1 MLPFGDKKEIKL
13 SRDREKAGYEEI
25 IDMNDGRINVML
37 LGTSGCGKSTLINA
51 MLGEEKADTGIGE
64 AVTKEIAVYQNDRLP
79 FRMIDTVG
87 YEFDFFRQHR
97 IRNDIAKFGR
107 EGVRQ
112 KNMEKLIH
120 MIWYC
125 IDGTGKRIDQSVLE
139 YIKSVSEDWKGVPIL
154 LVFTKSYSEI
164 EESENVEMA
173 KNAIHKYN
181 SRHIKNPLVIEDII
195 PVVAKIYP
203 INASFSVSPRNLDLL
218 VEKTNELAPK
228 AIRMA
233 NSAVKDIDIRMKRG
247 MAQSIVA
254 GATTA
259 AAAVGAIP
267 IPTPDAAVLVPVQTA
282 MMGAIAR
289 TYGIKES
296 SQVNEIINSV
306 LKVGMTT
313 IAGRTLLSQLKLIPG
328 LAAAGAVL
336 NAVTA
341 GVITFAAG
349 EICITMFE
357 RIYKGDSE
365 YSGVDWE
372 SEAISLFSKY
382 MPGIVTVVKN
392 YADKHDGKID
402 PRKLGE
408 LLSEFFSKGSG
419 GKI

>member
-1 MLPFGDKKEIKL
+1 MFPFGDKKEINL
-13 SRDREKAGYEEI
+13 SQNREKAGYEQI

-51 MLGEEKADTGIGE
+51 LLGEERAVTGIGE
-64 AVTKEIAVYQNDRLP
+64 AITKEIAVYQNDVLP

-87 YEFDFFRQHR
+87 YEFDFFHQHK
-97 IRNDIAKFGR
+97 IKNDIAKFGR

-139 YIKSVSEDWKGVPIL
+139 YIKSVQDDWKGVPIL
-154 LVFTKSYSEI
+154 LVITKSYSEI
-164 EESENVEMA
+164 EEEENVQMA
-173 KNAIHKYN
+173 KSAIHKYN
-181 SRHIKNPLVIEDII
+181 SRHVKKPLVIEDIV

-203 INASFSVSPRNLDLL
+203 INAAFSVAPRGLDVL
-218 VEKTNELAPK
+218 VDKTNELAPK

-233 NSAVKDIDIRMKRG
+233 NSAVKDIDVKIKRS
-247 MAQSIVA
+247 MAQSIVV

-259 AAAVGAIP
+259 AGAVGAIP
-267 IPTPDAAVLVPVQTA
+267 LPTPDAAVLVPVQTA

-289 TYGIKES
+289 TYGIKEN

-341 GVITFAAG
+341 GIITFVAG
-349 EICITMFE
+349 EISITMFE
-357 RIYKGDSE
+357 RIYKGDSD

-372 SEAISLFSKY
+372 AEVISLFSKY

-392 YADKHDGKID
+392 YADKHGGKID
-402 PRKLGE
+402 PGQLGN
-408 LLSEFFSKGSG
+408 LLSEFFAGDKSR
-419 GKI
+419 

>member
-13 SRDREKAGYEEI
+13 SQNREKAGYEEI
-25 IDMNDGRINVML
+25 IDMNDGRINVIL

-51 MLGEEKADTGIGE
+51 MMGEEKADTGIGE

-97 IRNDIAKFGR
+97 IKNDIAKFGR

-112 KNMEKLIH
+112 KNAEKLIH

-125 IDGTGKRIDQSVLE
+125 MDGTGKRIDQSVLQ
-139 YIKSVSEDWKGVPIL
+139 YIKSVSDDWKGVPIL

-164 EESENVEMA
+164 EEEENVQMA
-173 KNAIHKYN
+173 KRAIHKYN
-181 SRHIKNPLVIEDII
+181 SRHTKNPLVIDAIV

-203 INASFSVSPRNLDLL
+203 INRDFSVPPRNLDILA
-218 VEKTNELAPK
+218 EKTNELAPK

-233 NSAVKDIDIRMKRG
+233 NSAVKDIDVRIKRN
-247 MAQSIVA
+247 MAQSIVV

-267 IPTPDAAVLVPVQTA
+267 LPTPDAAVLVPVQTA
-282 MMGAIAR
+282 MMGAIAKN
-289 TYGIKES
+289 YGIKEN
-296 SQVNEIINSV
+296 SQVNEIINSI

-313 IAGRTLLSQLKLIPG
+313 IAGRTLLGQLKLIPG
-328 LAAAGAVL
+328 LSAAGAVL

-341 GVITFAAG
+341 GIITFAAG

-357 RIYKGDSE
+357 RIYKGDVE
-365 YSGVDWE
+365 YKGVDWE
-372 SEAISLFSKY
+372 AEVVSLFSKY

-392 YADKHDGKID
+392 YADRHDGKID

-408 LLSEFFSKGSG
+408 LLSEFFSKGSE
-419 GKI
+419 

>member
-1 MLPFGDKKEIKL
+1 MLPFRDKKETKL
-13 SRDREKAGYEEI
+13 SQNREKAGYEEI

-51 MLGEEKADTGIGE
+51 MLGEEKADTGVGE
-64 AVTKEIAVYQNDRLP
+64 AVTREIAVYHSDTLP

-87 YEFDFFRQHR
+87 YEFDFFHQHR
-97 IRNDIAKFGR
+97 IKNDIAKFGR

-112 KNMEKLIH
+112 KNVEKLIH

-139 YIKSVSEDWKGVPIL
+139 YIKSVSEDWKGVPII

-164 EESENVEMA
+164 EEKENIEMA

-181 SRHIKNPLVIEDII
+181 SGHLRNPLVIEDIV
-195 PVVAKIYP
+195 PVVAKVYP
-203 INASFSVSPRNLDLL
+203 INEAISVSPRNLDIL

-228 AIRMA
+228 AIQMA
-233 NSAVKDIDIRMKRG
+233 NSAVKDIDVRIKRS
-247 MAQSIVA
+247 MAQSIVV

-282 MMGAIAR
+282 MMGAIAK
-289 TYGIKES
+289 TYGIREN
-296 SQVNEIINSV
+296 SQVNSIVNSV

-313 IAGRTLLSQLKLIPG
+313 IAGRTLLNQLKLIPG
-328 LAAAGAVL
+328 LNAAGSVL

-341 GVITFAAG
+341 GIVTFAAG
-349 EICITMFE
+349 EISITMFE
-357 RIYKGDSE
+357 RVYKGDAE
-365 YSGVDWE
+365 YKAVDWE
-372 SEAISLFSKY
+372 AEALSLFSNY
-382 MPGIVTVVKN
+382 MPGIMKAVKN
-392 YADKHDGKID
+392 YADKHDGVID
-402 PRKLGE
+402 PKKLGD
-408 LLSEFFSKGSG
+408 LLSELFPK
-419 GKI
+419 K

>member
-1 MLPFGDKKEIKL
+1 MLPFRDKKETKL
-13 SRDREKAGYEEI
+13 SQNREKAGYEEI

-51 MLGEEKADTGIGE
+51 MLGEEKADTGVGE
-64 AVTKEIAVYQNDRLP
+64 AVTKEIAVYQSDTLP

-87 YEFDFFRQHR
+87 YEFDFFHQHR
-97 IRNDIAKFGR
+97 IKNDIAKFGR

-112 KNMEKLIH
+112 KNVEKLIH

-139 YIKSVSEDWKGVPIL
+139 YIKSVSEDWKGVPII

-164 EESENVEMA
+164 EEKENIEMA

-181 SRHIKNPLVIEDII
+181 SGHLRNPLVIEDIV

-203 INASFSVSPRNLDLL
+203 INEAISVSPRYLDIL

-228 AIRMA
+228 AIQMA
-233 NSAVKDIDIRMKRG
+233 
-247 MAQSIVA
+247 
-254 GATTA
+254 
-259 AAAVGAIP
+259 
-267 IPTPDAAVLVPVQTA
+267 PDAAVLVPVQTA
-282 MMGAIAR
+282 MMGAIAK

-357 RIYKGDSE
+357 RIYKGDVE
-365 YSGVDWE
+365 YKGVDWE
-372 SEAISLFSKY
+372 AEVISLFSKY
-382 MPGIVTVVKN
+382 MPGVVSVVQN

-402 PRKLGE
+402 PGKLGD
-408 LLSEFFSKGSG
+408 LLSEIFGSKG